1 MAKRKT
7 PKVDKIIDLTPEKI
21 TDSQLNRLQSTIRT
35 VEKLTSDMGRLEVQK
50 HSLFVV
56 LKEHQEIIR
65 ELRNEFNKE
74 YGTDDINIQDGT
86 IMREP
91 EKTTESNGETNKK
104 D

>member
-7 PKVDKIIDLTPEKI
+7 PKTDKIIDLTPEKI
-21 TDSQLNRLQSTIRT
+21 TSEQLNRLQSTIRT

-74 YGTDDINIQDGT
+74 YGTDEINIQDGT